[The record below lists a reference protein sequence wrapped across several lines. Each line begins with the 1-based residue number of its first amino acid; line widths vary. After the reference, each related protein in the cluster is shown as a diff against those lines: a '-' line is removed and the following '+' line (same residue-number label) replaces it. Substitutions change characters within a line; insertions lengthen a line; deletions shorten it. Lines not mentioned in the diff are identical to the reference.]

1 LWYFSVAQIRAK
13 RESPT
18 MAISFD
24 VLSQRNIPDET
35 TALETLYRK
44 GKAVSFFGQVQ
55 LQCLKIFRGEL

>member
-1 LWYFSVAQIRAK
+1 
-13 RESPT
+13 